1 MTKRPGPTGA
11 AVSHGPGAPAASTVS
26 AGPPDQGRRR
36 RGPAWTALTVVEVAL
51 AVTAVLFDLLLP
63 AVVLT
68 VLAGLSLAVRRER
81 PSTLGF
87 HRLSRPGR
95 QLAQVAA
102 LALGWTTLVFLL
114 VMPVTEH
121 LTGSAQDTSE
131 FADLEGDLP
140 RLLLFVALSWTLAA
154 LVEELA
160 FRGYLLTR
168 ITDLIGTSRVARAAA
183 VVGVALLFALI
194 HGEQGVTGMVLV
206 FVDAVFYG
214 VLRYAYRSLWASVV
228 AHGLSNT
235 VGMVAFFLFGPFS
248 ALW

>member
-1 MTKRPGPTGA
+1 MSGRPDAMSMPTSGPVDRTEPTQ
-11 AVSHGPGAPAASTVS
+11 HPAP
-26 AGPPDQGRRR
+26 RRDR
-36 RGPAWTALTVVEVAL
+36 RAGPAWTALTVVEVVL
-51 AVTAVLFDLLLP
+51 AVLAVLFDLLLP
-63 AVVLT
+63 ALVL
-68 VLAGLSLAVRRER
+68 VAMAGLSLLVRREG

-87 HRLSRPGR
+87 HRLTHPAR
-95 QLAQVAA
+95 QLGQVAA
-102 LALGWTTLVFLL
+102 ITLGWTTMVFLL

-121 LTGSAQDTSE
+121 LTGSTQDTSE
-131 FADLEGDLP
+131 FAELEGDFP
-140 RLLLFVALSWTLAA
+140 RLLLFIALSWTLAA

-168 ITDLIGTSRVARAAA
+168 FTDLIGTSVAARAFSVATI
-183 VVGVALLFALI
+183 ALLFALI

-214 VLRYAYRSLWASVV
+214 VLRYAYGSLWAPVV

>member
-1 MTKRPGPTGA
+1 MAVHTPPPQVTGEPGP
-11 AVSHGPGAPAASTVS
+11 V
-26 AGPPDQGRRR
+26 RRR
-36 RGPAWTALTVVEVAL
+36 RHGPAWTALTLVEVAL
-51 AVTAVLFDLLLP
+51 AVTAVLLDLFLP
-63 AVVLT
+63 AVVLA
-68 VLAGLSLAVRRER
+68 VMAGVSLAVRREP

-87 HRLSRPGR
+87 HRLTHPGR

-102 LALGWTTLVFLL
+102 LSLAWTTAVFLL

-121 LTGSAQDTSE
+121 LTGSTQDTSE

-168 ITDLIGTSRVARAAA
+168 ITDLAGTSPLARSASVVA
-183 VVGVALLFALI
+183 VALLFALI
-194 HGEQGVTGMVLV
+194 HSEQGATGMVLV
-206 FVDAVFYG
+206 FVDAVFFG
-214 VLRYAYRSLWASVV
+214 ALRYAYRSLWAPVV
-228 AHGLSNT
+228 AHGLVNT